1 MWYCL
6 IKKVVSKMFGK
17 LKNLFGGDTGITI
30 AAPTAGTVVALES
43 VPDPTFAQ
51 GILGPGIAIEPS
63 EGRIVAPAD
72 GTVDVMFETGHAV
85 SMTTADGAE
94 LLIHVGIDTV
104 QLEGKHY
111 KACCKAGQQVKK
123 GDVLIEFDPAAI
135 KAEGYQIV
143 TPILVCNPDAFTV
156 EPAAGGRI
164 TLEGKDIT
172 HAATHDIVQRGIVL
186 VPEGRRVLPNLT
198 VLENL
203 RIGAYLRED
212 KDAIEHDIEHVYSLF
227 PRLKERHWQQ
237 AGTLSGGEQQM
248 LAVGRAL
255 MAKPKVMM
263 MDEPSLGLAPLV
275 VKDIFSIIRRIND
288 DGVTVLLIEQNAN
301 AALKIADRGYVLQTG
316 NVTMTG
322 TGMELLNDESIKEA
336 YLGKK

>member
-1 MWYCL
+1 MDCYRFGGQNQISRRSCHQRASCICAEVWFFLFSVCFRTKQAYLRQHRTICANHSCSIMRYCL

-17 LKNLFGGDTGITI
+17 LKNLFGGDSGIEIT
-30 AAPTAGTVVALES
+30 APVAGKVVALEN

-51 GILGPGIAIEPS
+51 GILGPGIAIEPA

-85 SMTTADGAE
+85 SLTTADGAE

-156 EPAAGGRI
+156 EPAAGGTVAAGDALL
-164 TLEGKDIT
+164 TL
-172 HAATHDIVQRGIVL
+172 
-186 VPEGRRVLPNLT
+186 
-198 VLENL
+198 
-203 RIGAYLRED
+203 
-212 KDAIEHDIEHVYSLF
+212 
-227 PRLKERHWQQ
+227 
-237 AGTLSGGEQQM
+237 
-248 LAVGRAL
+248 
-255 MAKPKVMM
+255 
-263 MDEPSLGLAPLV
+263 
-275 VKDIFSIIRRIND
+275 
-288 DGVTVLLIEQNAN
+288 
-301 AALKIADRGYVLQTG
+301 
-316 NVTMTG
+316 
-322 TGMELLNDESIKEA
+322 
-336 YLGKK
+336 KKK

>member
-1 MWYCL
+1 MRYCL

-17 LKNLFGGDTGITI
+17 LKNLFGGDSGIEIT
-30 AAPTAGTVVALES
+30 APVAGKVVALED

-51 GILGPGIAIEPS
+51 GILGPGIAIEPA

-156 EPAAGGRI
+156 EPAA
-164 TLEGKDIT
+164 E
-172 HAATHDIVQRGIVL
+172 AASRTSPGIAWPAGLL
-186 VPEGRRVLPNLT
+186 V
-198 VLENL
+198 
-203 RIGAYLRED
+203 
-212 KDAIEHDIEHVYSLF
+212 
-227 PRLKERHWQQ
+227 
-237 AGTLSGGEQQM
+237 
-248 LAVGRAL
+248 
-255 MAKPKVMM
+255 
-263 MDEPSLGLAPLV
+263 
-275 VKDIFSIIRRIND
+275 
-288 DGVTVLLIEQNAN
+288 
-301 AALKIADRGYVLQTG
+301 
-316 NVTMTG
+316 
-322 TGMELLNDESIKEA
+322 KEA
-336 YLGKK
+336 GKFASKIMIASPKKEVDAKRIMGVMGLGVKCGDTIKLTIEGEDEETAAAAMQAFLESNL

>member
-1 MWYCL
+1 MRYCL

-51 GILGPGIAIEPS
+51 GILGPAIEPS
-63 EGRIVAPAD
+63 EGRITAPAD
-72 GTVDVMFETGHAV
+72 GSIDVMFETGHAV

-156 EPAAGGRI
+156 EPAASGAVAAGDALL
-164 TLEGKDIT
+164 TL
-172 HAATHDIVQRGIVL
+172 
-186 VPEGRRVLPNLT
+186 
-198 VLENL
+198 
-203 RIGAYLRED
+203 
-212 KDAIEHDIEHVYSLF
+212 
-227 PRLKERHWQQ
+227 
-237 AGTLSGGEQQM
+237 
-248 LAVGRAL
+248 
-255 MAKPKVMM
+255 
-263 MDEPSLGLAPLV
+263 
-275 VKDIFSIIRRIND
+275 
-288 DGVTVLLIEQNAN
+288 
-301 AALKIADRGYVLQTG
+301 
-316 NVTMTG
+316 
-322 TGMELLNDESIKEA
+322 
-336 YLGKK
+336 KKK